1 MFSCELQVPCKFSLA
16 CCRSGNKGL
25 VRSRVCFQHG
35 ELYRSLDDWHD
46 YKYNKPIVDS
56 FLHNFHSN
64 IHQVVR
70 GSVELFLQLLHL
82 HYVFFSFFLKSLTT
96 KNLCLSL
103 FVLFI
108 FQSLQSGCG
117 MTSCEYANCASILK
131 VCHNLDSVA
140 LVEWHASLQYV
151 ERHQSLT
158 QKSVNRYYK
167 PIFVVLCLDDLPNNS
182 H

>member
-1 MFSCELQVPCKFSLA
+1 MTQICLKTWEIKNLKKGKSCCVFAFSLKSGYGMFSCELQVPCKFSLA

-82 HYVFFSFFLKSLTT
+82 HYCQATGT
-96 KNLCLSL
+96 
-103 FVLFI
+103 
-108 FQSLQSGCG
+108 GTG
-117 MTSCEYANCASILK
+117 MEIESTPVPGDDSII
-131 VCHNLDSVA
+131 SQA
-140 LVEWHASLQYV
+140 
-151 ERHQSLT
+151 T
-158 QKSVNRYYK
+158 
-167 PIFVVLCLDDLPNNS
+167 I
-182 H
+182 